1 MLGLVACATLVLGAC
16 AQSNTPTEY
25 NDLTQQNFLETCT
38 NLYFENTDDTLE
50 ITSDTVVADETGAS
64 PSICQCSY
72 EVFVDNMSIEDFTT
86 LNNDLKEDPEGTWA
100 ALPQNVQDGLA
111 DCNEDGGSTSPSTTS
126 TTEATSDT
134 TAG

>member
-16 AQSNTPTEY
+16 AQSNTPTEF

-50 ITSDTVVADETGAS
+50 ITSDTVVADATGAS

-86 LNNDLKEDPEGTWA
+86 LNNDLKDDPNVWNN
-100 ALPQNVQDGLA
+100 LPQSIKDELA

-126 TTEATSDT
+126 TTAAATDT

>member
-50 ITSDTVVADETGAS
+50 ITSDTVVADTTGAS

-86 LNNDLKEDPEGTWA
+86 LNNDLKDDPNVWNN
-100 ALPQNVQDGLA
+100 LPQSIKDELA
-111 DCNEDGGSTSPSTTS
+111 DCNEDGGSASPSTTS
-126 TTEATSDT
+126 TTAAATDD

>member
-50 ITSDTVVADETGAS
+50 ITSDTVVADATGAS

-86 LNNDLKEDPEGTWA
+86 LNNDLKDDPNVWNN
-100 ALPQNVQDGLA
+100 LPQSIKDELA
-111 DCNEDGGSTSPSTTS
+111 DCNEGGGSTSPSTTS
-126 TTEATSDT
+126 TTAAATDT